1 MNLIVLGP
9 LLLVILGLA
18 WGLWLIFRKGDM
30 VTQPTKMIGYF
41 IGAILAFLVA
51 MLLTV
56 VIVPAWTNQ
65 MLGLATNSSSVRGL
79 QQKTQEILL
88 DAVGQPAATVA
99 PTARPNPTVS
109 PLALPSSSNVRSSGV
124 VYTVVRGDTVYSI
137 ARKYGVSPQDLE
149 SLNRLTTP
157 DKIYAGQK
165 LTIPAKP

>member
-1 MNLIVLGP
+1 MNLIVLVP

-65 MLGLATNSSSVRGL
+65 MLGLATNSSSVQGL
-79 QQKTQEILL
+79 QKKTQEILL

-99 PTARPNPTVS
+99 PTVRPNPTIS
-109 PLALPSSSNVRSSGV
+109 PLAQPSSNVQSSGV
-124 VYTVVRGDTVYSI
+124 VYTVVRGDTLYSI
-137 ARKYGVSPQDLE
+137 ARKYGVSPQNLQ
-149 SLNRLTTP
+149 SLNKLASP

-165 LTIPAKP
+165 LTIPKP